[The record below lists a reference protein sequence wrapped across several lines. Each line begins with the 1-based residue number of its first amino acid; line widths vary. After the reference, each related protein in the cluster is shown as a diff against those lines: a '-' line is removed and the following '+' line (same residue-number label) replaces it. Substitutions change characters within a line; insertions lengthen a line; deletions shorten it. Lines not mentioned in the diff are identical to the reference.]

1 MKNSNVSFLLGSSP
15 LPSRMMDV
23 IYALF
28 RFYGG
33 FSIAIGAGLS
43 KVFHKINEDGDTS
56 WGNLAF
62 GVPAW
67 FVKQVG
73 DIGFTF
79 ISPSFWAYVAVYGE
93 FVGGLLIAIGLFT
106 RLSAI
111 QMAFQFFV
119 VSFIW
124 YESPALFGMYY
135 QQLIFWSFVL
145 IAGFGDG
152 RYSVAGWL
160 QRRMEKKG
168 VFPKNIRQKDG
179 QKVVQAAILAII
191 LSGSCPSV
199 AQTGNVDWP
208 RVHFTITNGTL
219 RTKQVD
225 IRYYDAQRQ
234 IAAGYGYSLGPLGSH
249 AVSMPAGTRIYKMK
263 GNRSELV
270 WVIGATDEGRQFDVN
285 KHYEISRE
293 QWLQV
298 SWDETYERTISR
310 EKADKSND
318 LSGWAKERGLAMVPF
333 VVSGKSFLGKK
344 LFVRVQLPGE
354 TTKTN
359 IGFSRKINWFDRLS
373 VSYPVGSRIYLCDGA
388 YWNDNNA
395 REQLILDVT
404 AEKANYLI
412 RF

>member
-1 MKNSNVSFLLGSSP
+1 MKNSIFSFLLGSSP
-15 LPSRMMDV
+15 LSSRLTEL

-28 RFYGG
+28 RFYCGY
-33 FSIAIGAGLS
+33 SIAIGAGLS
-43 KVFHKINEDGDTS
+43 KVFHKINEDGDSS

-93 FVGGLLIAIGLFT
+93 FIGGLLIAIGLLT

-124 YESPALFGMYY
+124 YDSPALFDMYY

-152 RYSVAGWL
+152 RYSVAGL
-160 QRRMEKKG
+160 LGRRKGKKDIISA
-168 VFPKNIRQKDG
+168 NIQHQDG
-179 QKVVQAAILAII
+179 QKLVKTTLIALVLFGSASAQAQSAK
-191 LSGSCPSV
+191 
-199 AQTGNVDWP
+199 VDWP

-225 IRYYDAQRQ
+225 IRYYDGQNQ

-249 AVSMPAGTRIYKMK
+249 AVSMPVGTRIYKLK
-263 GNRSELV
+263 GQRRELV
-270 WVIGATDEGRQFDVN
+270 WVISAADEGRQFEVN

-298 SWDETYERTISR
+298 SWDETYERTISY
-310 EKADKSND
+310 EKPDKSND
-318 LSGWAKERGLAMVPF
+318 LSAWAKERGIAMVPF
-333 VVSGKSFLGKK
+333 VISGNSFFGKK

-354 TTKTN
+354 TSKTN
-359 IGFSRKINWFDRLS
+359 IGFSRRINWFDRLS

-388 YWNDNNA
+388 YWNDNKV
-395 REQLILDVT
+395 REQLVLDVT

>member
-1 MKNSNVSFLLGSSP
+1 MKNSIFSFLLGSSP
-15 LPSRMMDV
+15 LPSRTMDLV
-23 IYALF
+23 YTLF
-28 RFYGG
+28 RFYCGY
-33 FSIAIGAGLS
+33 SIAIGAGLS
-43 KVFHKINEDGDTS
+43 KVFHKINEDGDSS

-62 GVPAW
+62 GAPAW

-79 ISPSFWAYVAVYGE
+79 ISPSFWAYLAVYGE
-93 FVGGLLIAIGLFT
+93 FIGGLLIAIGLFT

-124 YESPALFGMYY
+124 YDSPALFDMYY

-152 RYSVAGWL
+152 RYSVAGFL
-160 QRRMEKKG
+160 RSRKENKDILPPM
-168 VFPKNIRQKDG
+168 QKQNG
-179 QKVVQAAILAII
+179 RKAALLVIMAII
-191 LSGSCPSV
+191 LFGSAT
-199 AQTGNVDWP
+199 AQSQSKVDWP
-208 RVHFTITNGTL
+208 RVHFTLTNGTL

-225 IRYYDAQRQ
+225 IRYYDGQRQ

-249 AVSMPAGTRIYKMK
+249 AVSMPAGTRIYKTK
-263 GNRSELV
+263 GNSRELV
-270 WVIGATDEGRQFDVN
+270 WVISAADEGRQFEVN
-285 KHYEISRE
+285 KNYEISRE
-293 QWLQV
+293 QWLQA
-298 SWDETYERTISR
+298 SRDEMYERTISY

-318 LSGWAKERGLAMVPF
+318 LSSWAKKRGLTMVPF

-344 LFVRVQLPGE
+344 LFVRVQLPGD

-359 IGFSRKINWFDRLS
+359 IGFSRRINWFDRLS

-388 YWNDNNA
+388 YWNDNNV